1 MRFHTLILGHK
12 QGHRFCGGRVLWF
25 GTISE
30 DRTNRE
36 VVLFA
41 NQGPGTRA
49 NDGHR
54 SVVCR
59 LKIDT
64 ERAIARGEGDGLM
77 GSGFRSQRVTEKVQK
92 QLEGPV
98 WQLAQLGQAAA
109 LSAREHLLPVEDLLR
124 LLGSLLGQSRS
135 FRAPVDDL
143 ERPSARRISPRDRKS
158 TRLNSSHGYISYA
171 VFCLKKKKKTKSS
184 RMYYSLTIRK

>member
-77 GSGFRSQRVTEKVQK
+77 EIGRASCRERGVDRGGGRIVKEKSVQREMT
-92 QLEGPV
+92 
-98 WQLAQLGQAAA
+98 
-109 LSAREHLLPVEDLLR
+109 
-124 LLGSLLGQSRS
+124 
-135 FRAPVDDL
+135 
-143 ERPSARRISPRDRKS
+143 
-158 TRLNSSHGYISYA
+158 
-171 VFCLKKKKKTKSS
+171 
-184 RMYYSLTIRK
+184 

>member
-109 LSAREHLLPVEDLLR
+109 LSARERLLPVEDLLR
-124 LLGSLLGQSRS
+124 LLRSEERRVGKSVGLGGRGSMKNEDNMGV
-135 FRAPVDDL
+135 VDGV
-143 ERPSARRISPRDRKS
+143 
-158 TRLNSSHGYISYA
+158 RL
-171 VFCLKKKKKTKSS
+171 
-184 RMYYSLTIRK
+184 